1 MDDLN
6 VEGTTANGEDIDN
19 TNFINGQNVNE
30 ESAAV
35 DEPSFNKVEAESV
48 ATIDT
53 NFINGQNV
61 NEESAAV
68 DGPGFTKVKAES
80 VATIDDT
87 NFINGQNMNE
97 ESAAVDG
104 PSFNKVKAE
113 SVATIDD
120 TNFINGQNVT
130 VESGSDFA
138 NSQDVN
144 GESLS
149 VADVSIAIEDSD
161 VGVERKEQR
170 KETAAEYIADGLK
183 SGEFISD
190 EDNAKMETF
199 KKVLTV
205 HGKVRLNNSMK
216 WGYIAVLILTVL
228 IILIKIIASDGENIP
243 YELFIIL
250 WGGFAANTIVQATAY
265 KVNKYR
271 YTLIAV
277 ATLEVLC
284 AILFTILWILQL
296 CSIID

>member
-19 TNFINGQNVNE
+19 TNFINGQNMNE

-35 DEPSFNKVEAESV
+35 DEP
-48 ATIDT
+48 
-53 NFINGQNV
+53 G
-61 NEESAAV
+61 
-68 DGPGFTKVKAES
+68 
-80 VATIDDT
+80 
-87 NFINGQNMNE
+87 
-97 ESAAVDG
+97 
-104 PSFNKVKAE
+104 FNKVKAE
-113 SVATIDD
+113 SVATIDTD
-120 TNFINGQNVT
+120 FINSQNVT

-144 GESLS
+144 GKSLS
-149 VADVSIAIEDSD
+149 VADVSVAIEDSD